1 METKEDNQIQPAGGA
16 YHVADD
22 IMALPACHP
31 KVVGD
36 FILTDNN
43 KLASLAGVPTE
54 VTGVF
59 YVDSCSLLTSW
70 EGSTLST
77 CGELDIMLSSIRTC
91 TGGPSTVRDRILVAP
106 GTDLYDLPGGT
117 WSALIFGDGYMTYER
132 SDVTKVVEY
141 LHGASTEELEEACAR
156 DADQL
161 GVWVASRML
170 GGHPPFRIL
179 QVPL

>member
-1 METKEDNQIQPAGGA
+1 METKEDNQIQPAGGV

-43 KLASLAGVPTE
+43 KLTSLAGVPTE

-91 TGGPSTVRDRILVAP
+91 TGGPATVMDRILVAP

-117 WSALIFGDGYMTYER
+117 WYVLIFGDGHMTYER
-132 SDVTKVVEY
+132 SEVVSTVESLRGCPKEGLEFAAGEEY
-141 LHGASTEELEEACAR
+141 DPLR
-156 DADQL
+156 
-161 GVWVASRML
+161 VWVASRML
-170 GGHPPFRIL
+170 DGLPLFRNH
-179 QVPL
+179 